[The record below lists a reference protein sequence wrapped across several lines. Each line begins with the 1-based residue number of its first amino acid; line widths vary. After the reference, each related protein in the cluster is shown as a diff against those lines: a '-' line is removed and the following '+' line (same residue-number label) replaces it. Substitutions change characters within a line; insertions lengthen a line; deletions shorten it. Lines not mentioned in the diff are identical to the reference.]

1 MLRYFF
7 MIKIIKIIELL
18 LHKYINYDMVNIYQY
33 IKLNIFAKEGAMH
46 TEVHNAVTAADQG
59 TQYDESA
66 KRLLG
71 QKSILA
77 QILVRTVDEFKGMN
91 PRYVETLIE
100 GEPYISRIP
109 LEPGL
114 TNPEAMR
121 AKSGQRITGLNTENQ
136 EHAEGLV
143 RFDIVFYVRMKDGL
157 SQIIINVEAQKDEPQ
172 RYGILNRAVF
182 YVSRLI
188 SSQKERD
195 FENTEYDDIKR
206 VYSIWVCMN
215 MEENSLSHIHLVKD
229 DLVGYHDWRG
239 KLDLFN
245 IVMIGLAKKLPGQGE
260 QYELHR
266 LLGALFAE
274 GLTAGERL
282 NIIKEEYDIPIEQT
296 IEQEVD
302 VMCNLSQGIKEAG
315 IAEGREEGRVE
326 GREEGR
332 EEGRVEGRSE
342 GRAEEII
349 ETGYEFGLSEQDILE
364 RLQKKLSISLQKAQ
378 EYLLMFGK
386 RTV

>member
-182 YVSRLI
+182 YVGRLI